1 LRDSFD
7 NRLEDKRLVDLFGKK
22 KLEDR
27 IAELEASLAKLQSEK
42 EQLLCTLEK
51 RDEKISKLAAAN
63 QQASLALKAAEQRA
77 AATTATTQ
85 VPTASQAAPEAESCE
100 GQKPKARVLS
110 MREMD
115 GLIER
120 LRACRSSRDDLLAAY
135 YTGQA
140 AEDESLPP
148 AIRKASSAIKSRRG
162 GIVLHSPQL
171 FALLLIP
178 PFPVKEGFTRE
189 GSVFALDSLEEMMDT
204 PVLVLSTHAGE
215 TFIGVA
221 LSRESFEAEE
231 RVESSVMGKH
241 SKGGWSQKRFERL
254 REEEVRGHADLV
266 AERLADLMSRYKT
279 LLKYAVVSGDEALI
293 RQIAPAIGL
302 PQVERNLSRLEGRKT
317 KELLDEVY
325 GFSCYR
331 IEV

>member
-1 LRDSFD
+1 M
-7 NRLEDKRLVDLFGKK
+7 VDLFGKK

-27 IAELEASLAKLQSEK
+27 IAELQASLAKLQGEN
-42 EQLLCTLEK
+42 EQLLSTLDK

-63 QQASLALKAAEQRA
+63 QQANLALKAAEQRSAA
-77 AATTATTQ
+77 AATAATSQ
-85 VPTASQAAPEAESCE
+85 ARVQAAPEAEACE
-100 GQKPKARVLS
+100 GQKQKARVLS

-120 LRACRSSRDDLLAAY
+120 LRACRSPRDDLLSAC
-135 YTGQA
+135 YTGPA
-140 AEDESLPP
+140 AEDEALPP
-148 AIRKASSAIKSRRG
+148 AIRKASSAVRSRRG
-162 GIVLHSPQL
+162 GMVLHSPQL
-171 FALLLIP
+171 FSLLLVP
-178 PFPVKEGFTRE
+178 PFPVPENLRRE
-189 GSVFALDSLEEMMDT
+189 GSAFALGPLEEMMET
-204 PVLVLSTHAGE
+204 PVLVLSVHAGE

-221 LSRESFEAEE
+221 LSREGFEAEE

-266 AERLADLMSRYKT
+266 AERLAGLMSRYRT
-279 LLKYAVVSGDEALI
+279 LLKYAVVSGDEGRI

-302 PQVERNLSRLEGRKT
+302 PLVERNLSRLEGRKA

-331 IEV
+331 IDA